1 MLQRTD
7 EWRKARLGYLTAS
20 GMVNLTKT
28 DGATRSNYRAQII
41 TERLTGLSYEGYV
54 SAEMTRGA
62 DLEASA
68 KHAYSER
75 YGYPVVDVGF
85 VPHPTITWFGA
96 SPDAL
101 VGQDGLVEVKCPN
114 TATHLSYWLEQKV
127 PTKYQPQMLA
137 QLACTGR
144 KWCDFVSFDPRL
156 PEDMALFCV
165 RFTPTADDILEV
177 ERRAK
182 EFLIEI
188 EHELLI
194 ISHRRGRT

>member
-7 EWRKARLGYLTAS
+7 EWLKARLGYLTAS

-41 TERLTGLSYEGYV
+41 TERLTGLPYEGYV
-54 SAEMTRGA
+54 STEMARGA

-68 KHAYSER
+68 KHAYSEH
-75 YGYPVVDVGF
+75 YGYHLVDVGF
-85 VPHPTITWFGA
+85 VPHPTIKWFGA

-101 VGQDGLVEVKCPN
+101 VGEHGLVEVKCPN
-114 TATHLSYWLEQKV
+114 TATHLGYWLEQKV
-127 PTKYQPQMLA
+127 PAKYQPQMLA

-144 KWCDFVSFDPRL
+144 QWCDFVSFDPRL

-165 RFTPTADDILEV
+165 RFTPSSADILDV
-177 ERRAK
+177 ERRAQ
-182 EFLIEI
+182 EFLIEV
-188 EHELLI
+188 EHQLLT
-194 ISHRRGRT
+194 ISTLRGKA